1 MAYNKYNTTHIPPFF
16 QYNNFEKQ
24 DIFDPIER
32 KKQELIPVVRSGI
45 NEDMFKL
52 PIERKKQELI
62 PTFTSGINEDMFK
75 LPKLASK
82 RERQE
87 LIPTSTNGI
96 NEDMF
101 KLKPKETL
109 DTTKPLGIKTKEKP
123 NISSETMDAISGVL
137 DFGLTAYSSIHGV
150 AASNEENTAN
160 TINMGVKGAQAG
172 MLVGGPIGAGIGA
185 VVGVGAGLIDSAH
198 DKKERNKISQSNR
211 NAEWNNFQRQEDT
224 YLKLQSGQR
233 VKAGEQALLEK
244 QKRFII

>member
-1 MAYNKYNTTHIPPFF
+1 MAYNKYNTTYIPPFF

-24 DIFDPIER
+24 DIFDPLE
-32 KKQELIPVVRSGI
+32 K
-45 NEDMFKL
+45 
-52 PIERKKQELI
+52 KKQELI
-62 PTFTSGINEDMFK
+62 PTFRSGINEDMFK

-96 NEDMF
+96 NEDLF

-109 DTTKPLGIKTKEKP
+109 DTTKPLGIETNSKSNTSSNIMDP
-123 NISSETMDAISGVL
+123 ISSVL

-160 TINMGVKGAQAG
+160 TINMGLKGAQAG
-172 MLVGGPIGAGIGA
+172 MSVGGPIGAGIGA
-185 VVGVGAGLIDSAH
+185 VVGVGAGLIDASN
-198 DKKERNKISQSNR
+198 DKEKRYEISQSNR
-211 NAEWNNFQRQEDT
+211 NAEWNNFQRQENT

-233 VKAGEQALLEK
+233 AKAGEQALLEK